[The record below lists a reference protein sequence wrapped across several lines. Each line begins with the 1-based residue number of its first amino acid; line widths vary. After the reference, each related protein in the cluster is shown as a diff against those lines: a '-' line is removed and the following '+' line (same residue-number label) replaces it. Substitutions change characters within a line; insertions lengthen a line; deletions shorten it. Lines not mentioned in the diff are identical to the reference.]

1 MTMKYIKVEPGTIK
15 RTSANV
21 PQSWA
26 FRVYN
31 LFLRIEAWPC
41 FELLCIRGVFINY
54 WLKTQRIGLL

>member
-1 MTMKYIKVEPGTIK
+1 VEPGTIK

-41 FELLCIRGVFINY
+41 FELLCIRGGFIDY